1 MNDAPASAASGDL
14 RAVRYLTY
22 LMFFMFAMTTDSV
35 GLIIPQV
42 IAEFGLSLTKA
53 GALHYGSMAG
63 IAGAGLL
70 LGFLADRLGRKRAIL
85 AGLGLFSAT
94 AYCVPLTHTY
104 AQILALITLAGV
116 AIGIFKAA
124 AVALVADMSTSST
137 ELTSTMN
144 LVEGFFGL
152 GAIIGP
158 LLLGALVERGVSWRW
173 LYAIAGTLCAL
184 LILTALSA
192 RYPTNALGRR
202 QGRQSL
208 LDTLR
213 LLRSPYALGFGTA
226 AFAYVAV
233 ECAIY
238 VWMPTLLSGY
248 HGSWKALTIQALPT
262 FFVLRALGR
271 FVGAWLLGYLE
282 WTRVL
287 ALCSTAIFLCF
298 AGSAAGGVEVALFLL
313 PLSGLFM
320 SVLYPTINSKGV
332 ACFSASE
339 QGAVAGIIL
348 FFTCSG
354 AVLGPLAMAIVG
366 DAFDGAPAG
375 FLLATALAAVLA
387 GGLILNVFLQPA
399 RTQLAS
405 TATEFRSAET

>member
-158 LLLGALVERGVSWRW
+158 LLLGALVERGVSW
-173 LYAIAGTLCAL
+173 